1 MGPSKDRY
9 EPPQSPGPVSTR
21 APSNMSTRPPST
33 MDMSSSRP
41 PTSLDMSTGSTVRPD
56 STLAVASKPGALAL
70 QDGGRDPDKWY
81 EASDTQMCA
90 AMKVFKFADRMFTNT
105 ARTHYKQARDG
116 TRHYQRF
123 SMLQQNFEDGNRK
136 KHLKAQLKE
145 RLESLGHSIRATR
158 RCLADLQSE
167 KARQHDALEHCNWRL
182 EQRNQRPPRE
192 QVQDGLEVALEQEQD
207 ALMHC
212 QERLR
217 HQGEECAKAKEK
229 LEDLMESLT
238 KDNKTIRKKPNP
250 DEVEEPQED
259 AEPFSLANPVGQELL
274 SFMDDNGF
282 TLRQLWQTM
291 DDNGNGR
298 VTMDEFTDGI
308 KMMNFV
314 DEESGNRSTAACNS
328 LFQAIDE
335 DMTGSLSWKE
345 LQHFF
350 DDLLDILRKTHPVGK
365 ALLEYLQENE
375 WPLRQ
380 LWQYIDDGTDGRV
393 DPDEFIRG
401 MDKAGFLNNDLENHT
416 VGGCTQFFHAIDQDR
431 TGVISWHEFQS
442 FFAELIKMV
451 EEQNKG
457 RDFLRELARTL
468 AIANAVERE
477 SKWMREESQDAI
489 RSASIYGGM
498 ARRRVQA
505 EMKKKI
511 QTTQG
516 LKKRLEFLI
525 SEAESR
531 IRLHRWR
538 STWKDHAEVVKVAEK
553 KWAGKKYFTDR
564 EDPIGAAEDLEN
576 QKDCEPL
583 EVLDEAI
590 QALKADLAD
599 KSAALALDERCKY
612 SRVVDGN
619 IIVELPPTQPRSPK
633 TGHFGL
639 ALPAPNPARPVVRA
653 RSSPVSDTGSKSA
666 AGIYGASGRQS
677 SKNSARQSKGSGFGA
692 SVRED
697 PSLQGTNNTAGT
709 PGPGLYSPEQSKP
722 TWAVP
727 SRTH

>member
-1 MGPSKDRY
+1 MAPPKSPH
-9 EPPQSPGPVSTR
+9 EPPQSPGPDKYARPPST
-21 APSNMSTRPPST
+21 AMSTRPPST
-33 MDMSSSRP
+33 LDMSSSRP
-41 PTSLDMSTGSTVRPD
+41 PTSLGESIGSTVRPD
-56 STLAVASKPGALAL
+56 STLAVASKPGALAKC
-70 QDGGRDPDKWY
+70 DDDRDPDKWY
-81 EASDTQMCA
+81 ESSDTQMCA

-145 RLESLGHSIRATR
+145 RMESLGHSIRATK

-167 KARQHDALEHCNWRL
+167 KAKQGDALDHCNWRL
-182 EQRNQRPPRE
+182 AQRNQRPPRE
-192 QVQDGLEVALEQEQD
+192 QVGDGLEVALEQEQD
-207 ALMHC
+207 ALTHC

-217 HQGEECAKAKEK
+217 NQGEECAKALDK
-229 LEDLMESLT
+229 LENYLESLT
-238 KDNKTIRKKPNP
+238 KDNKTIRKKPSP
-250 DEVEEPQED
+250 ED
-259 AEPFSLANPVGQELL
+259 AEVAEDEEPFSMANPVGQELL
-274 SFMDDNGF
+274 TFMDENGT
-282 TLRQLWQTM
+282 TLRALWQTM

-308 KMMNFV
+308 KMLNFV
-314 DEESGNRSTAACNS
+314 DEENDNRSTAACNS

-365 ALLEYLQENE
+365 ALLDYLQERE

-380 LWQYIDDGTDGRV
+380 LWGFIDDGTDGRV
-393 DPDEFIRG
+393 DPDEFLRG
-401 MDKAGFLNNDLENHT
+401 MGNAGFLNKDLENHT
-416 VGGCTQFFHAIDQDR
+416 PGGCIQFFHAIDQDR

-457 RDFLRELARTL
+457 RDFLRQLARTL
-468 AIANAVERE
+468 AQANAVERE

-498 ARRRVQA
+498 AYRRVQA

-538 STWKDHAEVVKVAEK
+538 STWKDHAEVVKVTEK
-553 KWAGKKYFTDR
+553 KWAGKKYFTQHQ
-564 EDPIGAAEDLEN
+564 DPIAAAEDLEN

-590 QALKADLAD
+590 SALKADLAD
-599 KSAALALDERCKY
+599 KSAALAIDERCKY
-612 SRVVDGN
+612 SRIVDGK
-619 IIVELPPTQPRSPK
+619 IMVDVPPPQQRSPK
-633 TGHFGL
+633 NGHFGL

-653 RSSPVSDTGSKSA
+653 KSSTVSDRAGSKTS
-666 AGIYGASGRQS
+666 AGIYGTPGRQSTKQSARQS
-677 SKNSARQSKGSGFGA
+677 SKGSFGA

-697 PSLQGTNNTAGT
+697 PSLQGTAGT
-709 PGPGLYSPEQSKP
+709 PGPGLYTAEQSKP
-722 TWAVP
+722 AWSVP
-727 SRTH
+727 PRTM